1 MMDPK
6 LILGHHQ
13 IDSDHKRLFELIH
26 QLAAA
31 MKTSK
36 SKQASVVAC
45 SELLDYTRTHFSME
59 ETLMRQKGYLQI
71 SAHLASHELFVDRI
85 IESRKKLEAGSAVAS
100 VELLTFLLDWLRTHI
115 QRTDKLL
122 VGALR

>member
-1 MMDPK
+1 MDPK
-6 LILGHHQ
+6 LILGHHK
-13 IDSDHKRLFELIH
+13 IDSDHKKLFELID
-26 QLAAA
+26 QLASA

-36 SKQASVVAC
+36 SKQAGVVAC

-59 ETLMRQKGYLQI
+59 ETLMRQQGYPQI
-71 SAHLASHELFVDRI
+71 TTHLAAHDVFVNRI
-85 IESRKKLEAGSAVAS
+85 VESRKKFDTGSAVAS